1 MASGGIIGFFSHLWA
16 RLRRAWRSRG
26 HGVHSPFAFRFIR
39 GVLRER
45 TPYYAY
51 QQVEQLRGDVHW
63 HKLLFRLV
71 VEFEP
76 LSVMSSHLSQDE
88 RRVIT
93 LADSRVE
100 LPVRGSHNSFPA
112 GAIELKAREVTVVV
126 VRDLPANPGEW
137 HRVRQQLDC
146 GMTFTNGTVGIVVI
160 RHDLPRQDF
169 EVNF

>member
-1 MASGGIIGFFSHLWA
+1 MVSGGIIAFFRRLWA
-16 RLRRAWRSRG
+16 RVRRAWRSRG

-39 GVLRER
+39 GVLREH
-45 TPYYAY
+45 TPYYSY
-51 QQVEQLRGDVHW
+51 TQVEQLGGDVHW

-76 LSVMSSHLSQDE
+76 RSVMSSHLSQDE

-93 LADSRVE
+93 LADSRVQ
-100 LPVRGSHNSFPA
+100 LPVRGSHNNFPA
-112 GAIELKAREVTVVV
+112 GAIELNAGEVTVVV
-126 VRDLPANPGEW
+126 VRDLHANPGEW
-137 HRVRQQLDC
+137 QRICSQLDR